1 MLILSIQQQFKSV
14 TNCSVIEFEGI
25 LLKMIYR

>member
-14 TNCSVIEFEGI
+14 TNCSVIEFEGLFTEDDI
-25 LLKMIYR
+25 